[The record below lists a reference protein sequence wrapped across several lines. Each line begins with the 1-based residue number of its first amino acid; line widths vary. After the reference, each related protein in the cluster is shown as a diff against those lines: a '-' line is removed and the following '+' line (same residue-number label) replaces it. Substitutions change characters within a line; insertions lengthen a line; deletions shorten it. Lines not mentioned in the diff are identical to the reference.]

1 MKSIILS
8 LSIFTLFLFAS
19 CGKQEPI
26 LQFVF
31 FNTGDAKIKYYL
43 IQEKKD
49 TVISMEDVAPKS
61 KVFYPAPKDIYTIG
75 CKNDIDKDEY
85 TFFKEK
91 LDTIT
96 TKDNY
101 YYECIDVTGKSN
113 FALVD
118 ASYLYNASNSFAEAL
133 KNPGGKAK
141 QIITDVFVGDKPFRI
156 WGKAVFPYDPL
167 PKKTNAMSSVWVL
180 VPYNRSITEMKDLL
194 PFVDS
199 YLKKLPTEN

>member
-1 MKSIILS
+1 MRYSIILV
-8 LSIFTLFLFAS
+8 LITLFLFAS

-31 FNTGDAKIKYYL
+31 FNTGDVKIKYYL

-61 KVFYPAPKDIYTIG
+61 IKFYAAPKDIYTIG
-75 CKNDIDKDEY
+75 CKSDKSSEDGY

-101 YYECIDVTGKSN
+101 YYECIDVTGESN
-113 FALVD
+113 FAMVD
-118 ASYLYNASNSFAEAL
+118 ASYLYSANNSFAESL
-133 KNPGGKAK
+133 KNAGGAK
-141 QIITDVFVGDKPFRI
+141 KIITNVYTGDKPFRV
-156 WGKAVFPYDPL
+156 WGKTVFPYDPL
-167 PKKTNAMSSVWVL
+167 PKKVNAMSNVWVL
-180 VPYNRSITEMKDLL
+180 VPYDRSITEMKDLL
-194 PFVDS
+194 PVVDN
-199 YLKKLPTEN
+199 YLKQLPTEN